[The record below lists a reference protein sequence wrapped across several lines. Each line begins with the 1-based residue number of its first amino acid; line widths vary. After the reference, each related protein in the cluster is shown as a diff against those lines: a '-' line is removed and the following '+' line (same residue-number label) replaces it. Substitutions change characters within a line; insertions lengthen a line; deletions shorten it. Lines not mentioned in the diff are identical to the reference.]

1 MSEDKLIWKWRWWY
15 LHGKTDFV
23 SRAHDGVQEQ
33 KPFAR
38 EYRMEVWQRWLG
50 PRESRN
56 PSPLRSFR
64 FAWIGNNPI
73 PETNICP

>member
-33 KPFAR
+33 NLSL
-38 EYRMEVWQRWLG
+38 V
-50 PRESRN
+50 N
-56 PSPLRSFR
+56 
-64 FAWIGNNPI
+64 IGRKFGKYDSGLVSLVI
-73 PETNICP
+73 RVH